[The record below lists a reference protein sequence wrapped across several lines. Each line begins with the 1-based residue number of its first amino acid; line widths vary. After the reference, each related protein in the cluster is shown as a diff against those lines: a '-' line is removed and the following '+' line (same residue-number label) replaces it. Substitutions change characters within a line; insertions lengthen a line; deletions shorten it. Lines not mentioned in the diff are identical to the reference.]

1 MDLGPPISG
10 ASLGAVVGIMVAVM
24 SSPSSNKGAQIG
36 GYALAGAGLW
46 TLMDSFDDGSV
57 LEGILGASLLVGGL
71 GMAV

>member
-36 GYALAGAGLW
+36 GYALAGLFCRQA
-46 TLMDSFDDGSV
+46 SAI
-57 LEGILGASLLVGGL
+57 ILA
-71 GMAV
+71 AVIVSGVVYGVVYFQ